1 MFSEYSDLVA
11 QLKSSNPDFAIMFD
25 RHTALDEKVRR
36 METHA
41 EPGTHEEIEI
51 LKKEK
56 LLIKDQVYA
65 VIRKASQPK

>member
-1 MFSEYSDLVA
+1 MFSEYGEIVA
-11 QLKSSNPDFAIMFD
+11 QLKSTNPDFAAMFD

-41 EPGTHEEIEI
+41 EPGTHEEIEN

-56 LLIKDQVYA
+56 LLIKDHVYA
-65 VIRKASQPK
+65 MIRKAGTSN